1 MLLSSKIRMCEV
13 QTMLKIGEFS
23 KLSRISIRMLR
34 HYDEIGLLRPVRI
47 DAFTGY
53 HYYGEDQLPIAGRIV
68 FLRDMGFGLSA
79 IAGMLACGDDPS
91 ALERHLDLR
100 QAQLQS
106 QLEEAGR
113 QLRLLENL
121 RKNLREDEHAM
132 DYNVTLKTLPERYA
146 ACVQQILPRYD
157 CEGVLWETL
166 MRETAPLNLTD
177 GDPCICCAVFHDGEY
192 KEADV
197 DVEVQKSVKGS
208 YPDTEHVKF
217 RTLPTVTVASATY
230 QGGYHLI
237 SEVSAAVAA
246 WVRDNGYSFC
256 GPAFYIYHVS
266 PHETQNPDEFVTEI
280 CLPVEKA

>member
-1 MLLSSKIRMCEV
+1 MLLSSEIRMCEV
-13 QTMLKIGEFS
+13 QTMLRIGEFS

-53 HYYGEDQLPIAGRIV
+53 RYYGEDQLPLAGRIAA
-68 FLRDMGFGLSA
+68 LRDMGFGLSA
-79 IAGMLACGDDPS
+79 ISDILACGGDAES
-91 ALERHLDLR
+91 LERLLICREGELR
-100 QAQLQS
+100 EQLQ
-106 QLEEAGR
+106 EVER
-113 QLRLLENL
+113 QLRLLESL
-121 RKNLREDEHAM
+121 RRSLREEQEVM
-132 DYNVTLKTLPERYA
+132 QYNVNLKTIPERNA
-146 ACVQQILPRYD
+146 ACVRQILPRYD

-166 MRETAPLNLTD
+166 MRETAPLHIAD

-197 DVEVQKSVKGS
+197 DVEVQKSVKGG
-208 YPDTEHVKF
+208 YPDTEHVHF
-217 RTLPTVTVASATY
+217 RTLPAVTVASTTY

-237 SEVSAAVAA
+237 GEVSAAVAA

-280 CLPVEKA
+280 CLPVERA